1 MKVVLDAVGADA
13 ARVSEA
19 GGVRPVPAR
28 VAAPQGGHP
37 AARSPAAAASGSAP
51 DEVGAPRVN
60 VMGVGVHAVN
70 LPSALDAVFDAVRT
84 PGTLGYVTV
93 TGVHGVIES
102 QDDEALK
109 RIHNRSFLSVPD
121 GVPLAWVGRLTGHAA
136 MRQVAGPDF
145 MPAVIER
152 SLAQGERHF
161 LWGGGEGLADRL
173 GTVLERRHPALK
185 IVGRVT
191 PPFRPL
197 TPDEELELVERIVAT
212 RPHFFWVGLS
222 TPKQERFMAGFIER
236 HRERLLSAEHGMLLL
251 GVGAAFDFQ
260 AGVIREA
267 PRWLR
272 GSGFEWAYR
281 LMVEPRR
288 LWRRYLRNNPRFVAG
303 MARQAT
309 GAERFPMIGARKDG

>member
-1 MKVVLDAVGADA
+1 MKVVLEAVGAEGRGA
-13 ARVSEA
+13 GEA
-19 GGVRPVPAR
+19 PVGPTGPAVPSSSPGPVPP
-28 VAAPQGGHP
+28 VT
-37 AARSPAAAASGSAP
+37 
-51 DEVGAPRVN
+51 DEVAVPRVN

-70 LPSALDAVFDAVRT
+70 METALEAVFEAVRS
-84 PGTLGYVTV
+84 PGVLGYVTV

-121 GVPLAWVGRLTGHAA
+121 GAPLAWVGRASGQSA

-145 MPAVIER
+145 MPAVLAR
-152 SLAQGERHF
+152 SVAGGERHF
-161 LWGGGEGLADRL
+161 LWGGGEGLADLL
-173 GTVLERRHPALK
+173 GAVLKRRHPELR

-197 TPDEELELVERIVAT
+197 TPEEELELVDRIVAT

-236 HRERLLSAEHGMLLL
+236 HRERLSSDAQGMLML

-260 AGVIREA
+260 AGVVREA

-272 GSGFEWAYR
+272 GSGFEWLYR

-288 LWRRYLRNNPRFVAG
+288 LWRRYLRNNPRFIAG
-303 MARQAT
+303 MLRQAVSP
-309 GAERFPMIGARKDG
+309 GRFPMTGARGRS

>member
-1 MKVVLDAVGADA
+1 MKVVPEALGVDAGVVREA
-13 ARVSEA
+13 AVARPEPAPRVPSS
-19 GGVRPVPAR
+19 RPVSP
-28 VAAPQGGHP
+28 VA
-37 AARSPAAAASGSAP
+37 
-51 DEVGAPRVN
+51 DEVAVPRVN

-70 LPSALDAVFDAVRT
+70 LGTALDAVFEAVRT
-84 PGTLGYVTV
+84 PGVLGYVTV

-121 GVPLAWVGRLTGHAA
+121 GAPIAWVGRLGGQSG

-145 MPAVIER
+145 MPAVLER
-152 SLAQGERHF
+152 SLAGGERHF
-161 LWGGGEGLADRL
+161 LWGGGEGLVDLL
-173 GTVLERRHPALK
+173 GEVLQRRHPGIG

-197 TPDEELELVERIVAT
+197 TADEELELVERIVAT

-236 HRERLLSAEHGMLLL
+236 HSERLTCDAQGMLML

-260 AGVIREA
+260 AGVVREA

-272 GSGFEWAYR
+272 GSGFEWLYR

-288 LWRRYLRNNPRFVAG
+288 LWRRYLRNNPRFIAG
-303 MARQAT
+303 MLGQAVSPARYPMT
-309 GAERFPMIGARKDG
+309 GARGRP